1 MPKTVRRY
9 GEPRRAVG
17 GGAVKRSYLTA
28 HKSYRQAVILMAK
41 AGIGADAV
49 RDMCHAE
56 LSAWFED
63 ILSSLGIKTLK
74 EEGVIVSKRLRK
86 PEGK

>member
-1 MPKTVRRY
+1 MRRRRRSSKTQLPD
-9 GEPRRAVG
+9 GTQKLPSG
-17 GGAVKRSYLTA
+17 DHPDG
-28 HKSYRQAVILMAK
+28 K

-63 ILSSLGIKTLK
+63 ILSSLGIKTPK

>member
-1 MPKTVRRY
+1 
-9 GEPRRAVG
+9 
-17 GGAVKRSYLTA
+17 
-28 HKSYRQAVILMAK
+28 MAK

-49 RDMCHAE
+49 RQMCHAE
-56 LSAWFED
+56 LEAWFDD
-63 ILSSLGIKTLK
+63 ILESLGIKTPK

>member
-1 MPKTVRRY
+1 M
-9 GEPRRAVG
+9 
-17 GGAVKRSYLTA
+17 
-28 HKSYRQAVILMAK
+28 
-41 AGIGADAV
+41 

-63 ILSSLGIKTLK
+63 ILSSLGIKTPK

>member
-1 MPKTVRRY
+1 
-9 GEPRRAVG
+9 
-17 GGAVKRSYLTA
+17 
-28 HKSYRQAVILMAK
+28 MAK

-49 RDMCHAE
+49 RQMCHAE

-63 ILSSLGIKTLK
+63 ILSSLGIKTPK